1 MHCVTFHNVEKETKK
16 TYKGL
21 NARCRNHP
29 ISLSWD
35 ALRVKRL
42 AKSRPCGLQKRPGMK
57 LTAGTLHD
65 THPPFRRGRVEDA
78 VRMSASVVRR
88 TPGQVK
94 ADGTLRPEA
103 THFHSTVTPLRANLL
118 LSFTSKPDRVA
129 ESRNA
134 RVVSMRDAELRN
146 MAITFRQDDLF
157 L

>member
-57 LTAGTLHD
+57 PSTNVRSRLVISRWRLLGDQRSAEGNTENTLA
-65 THPPFRRGRVEDA
+65 F
-78 VRMSASVVRR
+78 AS
-88 TPGQVK
+88 G
-94 ADGTLRPEA
+94 A
-103 THFHSTVTPLRANLL
+103 
-118 LSFTSKPDRVA
+118 
-129 ESRNA
+129 
-134 RVVSMRDAELRN
+134 
-146 MAITFRQDDLF
+146 
-157 L
+157 